1 MTSLSTPG
9 RAASTAPRAEPAAQ
23 RAVSWAPLAVIL
35 CGTFVYVL
43 DFFIVNVALP
53 SIQRDLSASTA
64 AIEWVVAGYGL
75 TSAAFLVTGG
85 RLGDHYGRRKLFCVG
100 IATFTITSA
109 LCAAAPDAGFLVAAR
124 LAQGVGAAVM
134 APNVLS
140 ILGTTY
146 TGPARVKAISVYGMV
161 MGVAAVGGQ
170 LLGGLLIAANL
181 AGLGWRVLFWVN
193 VPVGVAALVLARRLV
208 PESRA
213 VVGRPV
219 VGRPVVGRP
228 VVGGTVV
235 GRTGTAGQLDLR
247 GAALL
252 TAALVAI
259 VLPLLDGRAHGWPA
273 WSWACLAAGPVLLAV
288 FAAHLRRVAARGG
301 QPLLDPAIF
310 AVRAF
315 RAGLACQ
322 VLFWCQ
328 QAASYLLLALYLQ
341 EGRGLSP
348 IKAGG
353 MFAVLA
359 AGYLA
364 TSLRAP
370 ALTMRF
376 GRRVVATGALVA
388 ALGDLLLVLAV
399 LPAHGAAPAG
409 LAALFPGLF
418 LLGAGQGLCITP
430 LTTTVLSHADT
441 SRAGSVSGALS
452 TAQQVGNAIGVA
464 VSGVIFYGLLG
475 GGHGYGTAYGWS
487 TAEMAAL
494 LVGVAALT
502 FIIPRTAHQATV
514 PAQTVPAETVPA
526 TTGSAETTG
535 STER

>member
-1 MTSLSTPG
+1 MTSLSTSS
-9 RAASTAPRAEPAAQ
+9 RAASTGQ
-23 RAVSWAPLAVIL
+23 RAATWAPLAVIL

-43 DFFIVNVALP
+43 DFFVVNVALP
-53 SIQRDLSASTA
+53 SIQRDLAASAA
-64 AIEWVVAGYGL
+64 AIEWIVAGYGL

-100 IATFTITSA
+100 IATFTVTSA
-109 LCAAAPDAGFLVAAR
+109 LCAVAPDAGFLVAAR
-124 LAQGVGAAVM
+124 LAQGVGAAIM

-140 ILGTTY
+140 ILAATY

-161 MGVAAVGGQ
+161 MGIAAVGGQ
-170 LLGGLLIAANL
+170 LLGGLLIAANP
-181 AGLGWRVLFWVN
+181 AGLGWRVIFWVN
-193 VPVGVAALVLARRLV
+193 VPVGIAALVLARRLV

-213 VVGRPV
+213 TVSGTGR
-219 VGRPVVGRP
+219 GR
-228 VVGGTVV
+228 
-235 GRTGTAGQLDLR
+235 LDLL
-247 GAALL
+247 GAALF
-252 TAALVAI
+252 TTALVAI

-288 FAAHLRRVAARGG
+288 FAAHLRAVSRRGG

-315 RAGLACQ
+315 RAGLTCQ

-353 MFAVLA
+353 VFAVLA

-364 TSLRAP
+364 TSFRAP

-376 GRRVVATGALVA
+376 GRRVVAAGALVA
-388 ALGDLLLVLAV
+388 ALGDLALVLAV
-399 LPAHGAAPAG
+399 LPGGGGPV
-409 LAALFPGLF
+409 AALFPGLF

-430 LTTTVLSHADT
+430 LTTTVLSHADA
-441 SRAGSVSGALS
+441 SSAGSVTGALS

-464 VSGVIFYGLLG
+464 VSGIIFYGLLG
-475 GGHGYGTAYGWS
+475 DGHGYGAAYRWS
-487 TAEMAAL
+487 TAEMAVL
-494 LVGVAALT
+494 LAGVAALT
-502 FIIPRTAHQATV
+502 FTIPPAVRTAAAGTG
-514 PAQTVPAETVPA
+514 PRAE
-526 TTGSAETTG
+526 
-535 STER
+535 R

>member
-1 MTSLSTPG
+1 MTTLSTRSRTESTRQ
-9 RAASTAPRAEPAAQ
+9 RAAT
-23 RAVSWAPLAVIL
+23 WAPLAVIL
-35 CGTFVYVL
+35 CGTFVYVV
-43 DFFIVNVALP
+43 DFFVVNVALP
-53 SIQRDLSASTA
+53 SIQRSLGAGPA

-85 RLGDHYGRRKLFCVG
+85 RLGDIYGRRRLFCFG
-100 IATFTITSA
+100 IATFTVTSA

-124 LAQGVGAAVM
+124 LAQGVGAAIM

-161 MGVAAVGGQ
+161 MGIAAVGGQ
-170 LLGGLLIAANL
+170 LLGGVLIAANVD
-181 AGLGWRVLFWVN
+181 GLGWRVIFWIN
-193 VPVGVAALVLARRLV
+193 VPIGIAALALARRLV

-213 VVGRPV
+213 AAGSTGPGR
-219 VGRPVVGRP
+219 
-228 VVGGTVV
+228 
-235 GRTGTAGQLDLR
+235 LDLR
-247 GAALL
+247 GATLF

-259 VLPLLDGRAHGWPA
+259 ILPLLDGREQGWPA
-273 WSWACLAAGPVLLAV
+273 WSWACLAAGLVLLAV
-288 FAAHLRRVAARGG
+288 FAAHLRSKARSGG
-301 QPLLDPAIF
+301 RPLLDPAIF

-315 RAGLACQ
+315 RAGLTCQ

-353 MFAVLA
+353 VFAVLA

-388 ALGDLLLVLAV
+388 GLGDLALVLA
-399 LPAHGAAPAG
+399 AASNGGGAV
-409 LAALFPGLF
+409 AALFPGLF

-430 LTTTVLSHADT
+430 LTTTVLAHADA
-441 SRAGSVSGALS
+441 SRAGSVSGALA

-464 VSGVIFYGLLG
+464 VSGVIFYGLLADG
-475 GGHGYGTAYGWS
+475 RGYDAAYRWS
-487 TAEMAAL
+487 TAEMAVL
-494 LVGVAALT
+494 LAGVAALT
-502 FIIPRTAHQATV
+502 FIIPRTVH
-514 PAQTVPAETVPA
+514 PAGTAAGPR
-526 TTGSAETTG
+526 
-535 STER
+535 TEG

>member
-1 MTSLSTPG
+1 MTSLSTPSRTKG
-9 RAASTAPRAEPAAQ
+9 TGQRAAT
-23 RAVSWAPLAVIL
+23 WAPLAVIL

-43 DFFIVNVALP
+43 DFFVVNVALP
-53 SIQRDLSASTA
+53 SIQRGLAAGPA

-85 RLGDHYGRRKLFCVG
+85 RLGDHYGRRRMFCVG
-100 IATFTITSA
+100 IAVFTVTSA
-109 LCAAAPDAGFLVAAR
+109 LCAAAPGPGFLVGAR
-124 LAQGVGAAVM
+124 LAQGVGAAIM

-140 ILGTTY
+140 ILAATY

-170 LLGGLLIAANL
+170 LLGGLLIGANL
-181 AGLGWRVLFWVN
+181 AGLGWRVIFWVN
-193 VPVGVAALVLARRLV
+193 IPVGIAALALARRVV

-213 VVGRPV
+213 AAGPAGLGR
-219 VGRPVVGRP
+219 
-228 VVGGTVV
+228 
-235 GRTGTAGQLDLR
+235 LDLR
-247 GAALL
+247 GAALF

-259 VLPLLDGRAHGWPA
+259 VLPLLDGREEGWPA
-273 WSWACLAAGPVLLAV
+273 WSWVSLAAGPALLAV
-288 FAAHLRRVAARGG
+288 FAAHLRHVAGRGG

-310 AVRAF
+310 TVRAF
-315 RAGLACQ
+315 RAGLTCQ

-328 QAASYLLLALYLQ
+328 QAASYLLLALYLE

-348 IKAGG
+348 VKAGG
-353 MFAVLA
+353 VFAVLA

-376 GRRVVATGALVA
+376 GRRVVAAGALAA

-399 LPAHGAAPAG
+399 LPGGAPV
-409 LAALFPGLF
+409 AALFPGLF

-430 LTTTVLSHADT
+430 LTTTVLSHADA
-441 SRAGSVSGALS
+441 RHAGSVSGALS

-475 GGHGYGTAYGWS
+475 DGRGYGAAYQWS
-487 TAEMAAL
+487 AAEMAAL
-494 LVGVAALT
+494 LAGVAALT
-502 FIIPRTAHQATV
+502 FIIPRTARSSG
-514 PAQTVPAETVPA
+514 PLAE
-526 TTGSAETTG
+526 
-535 STER
+535 R

>member
-1 MTSLSTPG
+1 MSNLST
-9 RAASTAPRAEPAAQ
+9 ASRAEGTGQ
-23 RAVSWAPLAVIL
+23 RAVTWAPLAVIL

-53 SIQRDLSASTA
+53 SIQRSLGASPA

-85 RLGDHYGRRKLFCVG
+85 RLGDHYGRRRIFCAG
-100 IATFTITSA
+100 LLGFTVASV
-109 LCAAAPDAGFLVAAR
+109 LCAIAPDAGFLVGAR
-124 LAQGVGAAVM
+124 LAQGVAAAVM

-146 TGPARVKAISVYGMV
+146 AGPARVKAISIYGMV
-161 MGVAAVGGQ
+161 MGVAAVAGQ
-170 LLGGLLIAANL
+170 LIGGLLIAANP
-181 AGLGWRVLFWVN
+181 AGLGWRLIFWVN
-193 VPVGVAALVLARRLV
+193 VPIGIAALVLARRIV

-213 VVGRPV
+213 AENTSTGR
-219 VGRPVVGRP
+219 GR
-228 VVGGTVV
+228 
-235 GRTGTAGQLDLR
+235 LDLR
-247 GAALL
+247 GAALF

-288 FAAHLRRVAARGG
+288 FAAHLRATARRGAH
-301 QPLLDPAIF
+301 PLLDPAIF

-315 RAGLACQ
+315 RAGLTSQ

-341 EGRGLSP
+341 QGRGLSP
-348 IKAGG
+348 VSSGG
-353 MFAVLA
+353 VFSVLA
-359 AGYLA
+359 AGYLV
-364 TSLRAP
+364 TSFRAP

-376 GRRVVATGALVA
+376 GRRVIAAGAVTAGLGNAALVA
-388 ALGDLLLVLAV
+388 AVLAH
-399 LPAHGAAPAG
+399 AGAAPV
-409 LAALFPGLF
+409 AALFPGLF

-430 LTTTVLSHADT
+430 LTTTVLIHADA

-464 VSGVIFYGLLG
+464 VTGVVFYGLLG
-475 GGHGYGTAYGWS
+475 RGDGYGAAYGWS
-487 TAEMAAL
+487 LTEMGVL
-494 LVGVAALT
+494 LAGVAALT
-502 FIIPRTAHQATV
+502 FLMPRARLATGPGAGVSADTGAGTDAGGGTSTGQRAV
-514 PAQTVPAETVPA
+514 PVAE
-526 TTGSAETTG
+526 
-535 STER
+535 R

>member
-1 MTSLSTPG
+1 MSNLSTAG
-9 RAASTAPRAEPAAQ
+9 RADGTGQ
-23 RAVSWAPLAVIL
+23 HGTGQHGTGQHGTGQHGTGWAPLAVIL

-53 SIQRDLSASTA
+53 RIQRSLAAGPA

-85 RLGDHYGRRKLFCVG
+85 RLGDHYGRRRVFCAG
-100 IATFTITSA
+100 LCGFTVASA
-109 LCAAAPDAGFLVAAR
+109 LCAVAPDAGFLIAAR
-124 LAQGVGAAVM
+124 LVQGVAAAIM

-146 TGPARVKAISVYGMV
+146 TGQARVKAISVYGMV
-161 MGVAAVGGQ
+161 MGVAAVLGQ
-170 LLGGLLIAANL
+170 LIGGLLIAANP
-181 AGLGWRVLFWVN
+181 AGLGWRVIFWVN
-193 VPVGVAALVLARRLV
+193 VPVGIAAIALARRIV

-213 VVGRPV
+213 TESSSTGPGR
-219 VGRPVVGRP
+219 
-228 VVGGTVV
+228 
-235 GRTGTAGQLDLR
+235 LDLR
-247 GAALL
+247 GAALF

-273 WSWACLAAGPVLLAV
+273 WSWACLAAGPALLVV
-288 FAAHLRRVAARGG
+288 FAGHLRATARRGE

-315 RAGLACQ
+315 RAGLTCQ

-348 IKAGG
+348 VESGG
-353 MFAVLA
+353 VFSVLA
-359 AGYLA
+359 VGYLA
-364 TSLRAP
+364 TSFRAP

-376 GRRVVATGALVA
+376 GRRVIAAGAVVAAAGNAALVA
-388 ALGDLLLVLAV
+388 AVLAHAG
-399 LPAHGAAPAG
+399 PGAGPGAGSAAPV
-409 LAALFPGLF
+409 AALFPGLF

-430 LTTTVLSHADT
+430 LTTTVLSHADV
-441 SRAGSVSGALS
+441 SRAGSVSGALA

-464 VSGVIFYGLLG
+464 VSGVVFYGLLG
-475 GGHGYGTAYGWS
+475 HGYGYAVAYRWS
-487 TAEMAAL
+487 LTEMGVL
-494 LVGVAALT
+494 LAGVAALT
-502 FIIPRTAHQATV
+502 AIMPRARLATGAAAGESTGTRAGVDDGRPAV
-514 PAQTVPAETVPA
+514 PA
-526 TTGSAETTG
+526 G
-535 STER
+535 ER

>member
-1 MTSLSTPG
+1 
-9 RAASTAPRAEPAAQ
+9 
-23 RAVSWAPLAVIL
+23 
-35 CGTFVYVL
+35 
-43 DFFIVNVALP
+43 
-53 SIQRDLSASTA
+53 
-64 AIEWVVAGYGL
+64 
-75 TSAAFLVTGG
+75 
-85 RLGDHYGRRKLFCVG
+85 
-100 IATFTITSA
+100 
-109 LCAAAPDAGFLVAAR
+109 
-124 LAQGVGAAVM
+124 M

-146 TGPARVKAISVYGMV
+146 TGPARVKAISIYGMV
-161 MGVAAVGGQ
+161 MGIAAVGGQ

-181 AGLGWRVLFWVN
+181 AGLGWRVIFWIN
-193 VPVGVAALVLARRLV
+193 VPIGIAAFVLARRLV

-213 VVGRPV
+213 AVGSTGP
-219 VGRPVVGRP
+219 GR
-228 VVGGTVV
+228 
-235 GRTGTAGQLDLR
+235 LDLR
-247 GAALL
+247 GATLF

-259 VLPLLDGRAHGWPA
+259 ILPLLDGREQGWPA

-288 FAAHLRRVAARGG
+288 FAAHLRAKARSGG

-315 RAGLACQ
+315 RAGLTCQ

-353 MFAVLA
+353 VFAVLA

-388 ALGDLLLVLAV
+388 GLGDLLLVLAV
-399 LPAHGAAPAG
+399 LSNGGGPVAV
-409 LAALFPGLF
+409 LFPGLF

-430 LTTTVLSHADT
+430 LTTTVLSHADA

-475 GGHGYGTAYGWS
+475 DGRGYDAAYRWS
-487 TAEMAAL
+487 TAEMAVL
-494 LVGVAALT
+494 LAGVAALT
-502 FIIPRTAHQATV
+502 FIIPRTVHH
-514 PAQTVPAETVPA
+514 
-526 TTGSAETTG
+526 TGAAAG
-535 STER
+535 PRTEG

>member
-1 MTSLSTPG
+1 MTSLSTSRRTESTG
-9 RAASTAPRAEPAAQ
+9 RRAAT
-23 RAVSWAPLAVIL
+23 WAPLAVIL

-43 DFFIVNVALP
+43 DFFVVNVALP
-53 SIQRDLSASTA
+53 SIQRSLAASPA

-85 RLGDHYGRRKLFCVG
+85 RLGDRYGRRKLFSIG
-100 IATFTITSA
+100 IAVFTITSA

-124 LAQGVGAAVM
+124 LAQGIGAAIM

-146 TGPARVKAISVYGMV
+146 TGPARVKAISAYGMV
-161 MGVAAVGGQ
+161 MGVAAAGGQ

-181 AGLGWRVLFWVN
+181 AGLGWRVIFWVN
-193 VPVGVAALVLARRLV
+193 VPVGIAAVVLARRLV

-213 VVGRPV
+213 TVNAAGPGR
-219 VGRPVVGRP
+219 
-228 VVGGTVV
+228 
-235 GRTGTAGQLDLR
+235 LDLR
-247 GAALL
+247 GAALFA
-252 TAALVAI
+252 AALVAI
-259 VLPLLDGRAHGWPA
+259 LLPLLEGRQQDWPA

-288 FAAHLRRVAARGG
+288 FAAHLRDKARRGG

-310 AVRAF
+310 ALRTF
-315 RAGLACQ
+315 RAGLTCQ

-353 MFAVLA
+353 VFAVLA

-376 GRRVVATGALVA
+376 GRRVIATGALIA
-388 ALGDLLLVLAV
+388 ALGDVLLVLAV
-399 LPAHGAAPAG
+399 LPSGGGPV
-409 LAALFPGLF
+409 AALFPGLF

-430 LTTTVLSHADT
+430 LTTTVLSHADA

-464 VSGVIFYGLLG
+464 ISGVIFYGLLG
-475 GGHGYGTAYGWS
+475 DGHGYDAAYQWS
-487 TAEMAAL
+487 TAEMAVL

-502 FIIPRTAHQATV
+502 FIIPRTVQRTGLN
-514 PAQTVPAETVPA
+514 PGSRAE
-526 TTGSAETTG
+526 G
-535 STER
+535 

>member
-1 MTSLSTPG
+1 MTTLSTPSRTESTRQ
-9 RAASTAPRAEPAAQ
+9 RAAT
-23 RAVSWAPLAVIL
+23 WAPLAVIL

-43 DFFIVNVALP
+43 DFFVVNVALP
-53 SIQRDLSASTA
+53 SIQRDLAASPA

-100 IATFTITSA
+100 IATFTVTSA
-109 LCAAAPDAGFLVAAR
+109 LCAAAPSAGFLVAAH
-124 LAQGVGAAVM
+124 LAQGVGAAIM

-161 MGVAAVGGQ
+161 MGFAAAGGQ

-181 AGLGWRVLFWVN
+181 AGLGWRVIFWVN
-193 VPVGVAALVLARRLV
+193 VPVGIAALVLARRLV
-208 PESRA
+208 PESRVA
-213 VVGRPV
+213 ARGR
-219 VGRPVVGRP
+219 
-228 VVGGTVV
+228 
-235 GRTGTAGQLDLR
+235 LDLL
-247 GAALL
+247 GAVLF

-273 WSWACLAAGPVLLAV
+273 WSWASLAVGPALLAV
-288 FAAHLRRVAARGG
+288 FAAHLRAVARRGG

-315 RAGLACQ
+315 RAGLTCQ

-353 MFAVLA
+353 VFAVLA

-364 TSLRAP
+364 TSFRAP

-376 GRRVVATGALVA
+376 GRRVVAAGALVA
-388 ALGDLLLVLAV
+388 AVGDLLLVLAV
-399 LPAHGAAPAG
+399 HSGGGGP

-430 LTTTVLSHADT
+430 LTTTVLSHADA

-475 GGHGYGTAYGWS
+475 DGHGYDVAYRWS
-487 TAEMAAL
+487 TAQMAVL

-502 FIIPRTAHQATV
+502 FIIPKAVQ
-514 PAQTVPAETVPA
+514 PAGTGPGRGAE
-526 TTGSAETTG
+526 
-535 STER
+535 R

>member
-1 MTSLSTPG
+1 MTTLSTPSRTESTRQ
-9 RAASTAPRAEPAAQ
+9 RAAT
-23 RAVSWAPLAVIL
+23 WAPLAVIL

-53 SIQRDLSASTA
+53 SIQHSLAASPA
-64 AIEWVVAGYGL
+64 AIEWIVAGYGL

-100 IATFTITSA
+100 IATFTVTSA

-124 LAQGVGAAVM
+124 LAQGVGAAIM

-161 MGVAAVGGQ
+161 MGLAAVGGQ
-170 LLGGLLIAANL
+170 LLGGVLIAANL
-181 AGLGWRVLFWVN
+181 AGLGWRVIFWVN
-193 VPVGVAALVLARRLV
+193 VPVGIAALVLARRVV

-213 VVGRPV
+213 TVNGTGPGR
-219 VGRPVVGRP
+219 
-228 VVGGTVV
+228 
-235 GRTGTAGQLDLR
+235 LDLR
-247 GAALL
+247 GAALF

-259 VLPLLDGRAHGWPA
+259 VLPLLDGRAQGWPA
-273 WSWACLAAGPVLLAV
+273 WSWASLAAGPVLLAV
-288 FAAHLRRVAARGG
+288 FALHLREMAGRGG

-315 RAGLACQ
+315 RAGLTCQ

-328 QAASYLLLALYLQ
+328 QGASYLLLALYLQ

-348 IKAGG
+348 IKSGG
-353 MFAVLA
+353 VFAVLA

-376 GRRVVATGALVA
+376 GRRVVATGALIA
-388 ALGDLLLVLAV
+388 AAGDLLLVLGV
-399 LPAHGAAPAG
+399 LSGGGGPV
-409 LAALFPGLF
+409 AALFPGLF

-430 LTTTVLSHADT
+430 LTTTVLSHADA
-441 SRAGSVSGALS
+441 SRAGSVSGALA

-464 VSGVIFYGLLG
+464 ISGVIFYGLLG
-475 GGHGYGTAYGWS
+475 DGRGYDVAYRWS
-487 TAEMAAL
+487 TAEMAVL

-502 FIIPRTAHQATV
+502 FIIPKRVQ
-514 PAQTVPAETVPA
+514 
-526 TTGSAETTG
+526 SADVAASPG
-535 STER
+535 TEG